1 MERFWNII
9 HYFAYKAEYKIHL
22 WSNKIN
28 PILYLYKLSFAKK
41 HFKKIDINPVNELNN
56 AYKKTDIVGISGFFA
71 GNLMNALLFFICFGI
86 YCIYNGLKKDFLINS
101 VYVIIIIGIISFISN
116 YFLLFR
122 KDKYLKY
129 FKEFDKMKHQ
139 EKKKW
144 AMISLLIFGGVL
156 LFLVGSFAFMIY
168 RLNN

>member
-1 MERFWNII
+1 MERFWNIV
-9 HYFAYKAEYKIHL
+9 HYFAYRAEYEIHL

-41 HFKKIDINPVNELNN
+41 HFKKIGINPVNELNN
-56 AYKKTDIVGISGFFA
+56 AYKKPDVGISSFFA
-71 GNLMNALLFFICFGI
+71 GNLMNALLFFIFLGVDW
-86 YCIYNGLKKDFLINS
+86 IYNGLKKDFFINS
-101 VYVIIIIGIISFISN
+101 IYVIIILGVISLIIN
-116 YFLLFR
+116 YFSLFR

-129 FKEFDKMKHQ
+129 FKEFDKMEHQ

-144 AMISLLIFGGVL
+144 AMISLLVFFGVL
-156 LFLVGSFAFMIY
+156 FFLVGSFAFMIC